1 MELQLIPSGPLRLF
15 VKLLW
20 FSDGGAP
27 GESGQR
33 ELVLPTGSMHLAIR
47 LEDHPL
53 HVYDSVDAATSRG
66 ISSAV
71 VGGARAG
78 FYVRDVSRPV
88 RSLGAMLHPGAS
100 VPLLGVPADELAG
113 RHTPLDELWRDV
125 DGIRDRLRGLGSPQE
140 QLATFAMILEAR
152 LPRVRGL
159 HPAVAHALQ
168 RFDAGCEVR
177 SVVDEVGYS
186 HHQFITLFRDAVGLP
201 PKRYCRV
208 LRFHRVV
215 ERLGVDTGV
224 AWGQLALDAGYSDQA
239 HFTREFHAFSGVT
252 PGAFRKIAPRHPHH
266 VPVQFPSRRR

>member
-20 FSDGGAP
+20 FSDGGAAA
-27 GESGQR
+27 GR

-47 LEDHPL
+47 LEDEPL
-53 HVYDSVDAATSRG
+53 RVYDSVDTVTSRAIG
-66 ISSAV
+66 TAV

-78 FYVRDVSRPV
+78 FYVRDISRPV
-88 RSLGAMLHPGAS
+88 RSLGAMLYPGAS
-100 VPLLGVPADELAG
+100 LPLFGVPADELAG
-113 RHTPLDELWRDV
+113 RHTPLDDLWSDV
-125 DGIRDRLRGLGSPQE
+125 DVMRDRLRGLASPQE
-140 QLATFAMILEAR
+140 QLAVFAAILTAR
-152 LPRVRGL
+152 LPRVRGI

-168 RFDAGCEVR
+168 RFAAGCEVR

-186 HHQFITLFRDAVGLP
+186 HHQFITLFREAVGLA

-215 ERLGVDTGV
+215 ERLAVDLEV
-224 AWGQLALDAGYSDQA
+224 PWGQLALEAGYSDQA

-252 PGAFRKIAPRHPHH
+252 PSTFRRLAPRHAHH

>member
-27 GESGQR
+27 EASRR

-53 HVYDSVDAATSRG
+53 HVYDSVDAVTSRG

-78 FYVRDVSRPV
+78 FYVRDISRPV
-88 RSLGAMLHPGAS
+88 PSLGAMLHPGAS
-100 VPLLGVPADELAG
+100 LALLGVPADELGG
-113 RHTPLDELWRDV
+113 RHTPLEELWHDV
-125 DGIRDRLRGLGSPQE
+125 DSIRDRLRGLASPQE
-140 QLATFAMILEAR
+140 QLATFATILEAR

-186 HHQFITLFRDAVGLP
+186 HHQFITVFREAVGLP

-208 LRFHRVV
+208 LRFHRVL
-215 ERLGVDTGV
+215 ERLAVDTDV

-252 PGAFRKIAPRHPHH
+252 PGAFRRIAPRHAHH
-266 VPVQFPSRRR
+266 VPLQFPSRRR